1 MPELDFN
8 ILEPSDDEVRN
19 REPLPDGW
27 YKACIASTV
36 RKTSRAGNDYLEVE
50 LEITDADHA
59 SHRVWDR
66 YNLWHP
72 VDNTKETAQRMFSN
86 LVNACG
92 LSVCKESDDLIG
104 LHFDVKLKTEAGN
117 GEYKPKNKVTSCRTA
132 PGMENQKPAI
142 EATAVNQDKPPWAD

>member
-8 ILEPSDDEVRN
+8 ILEPSDDEVRTY
-19 REPLPDGW
+19 EPLPDGW

-59 SHRVWDR
+59 GRRLWEI

-72 VDNTKETAQRMFSN
+72 SEAPKEIAQRQFSN

-92 LSVCKESDDLIG
+92 LANCKESDDLIG
-104 LHFDVKLKTEAGN
+104 MHLDVKLKTEAGN
-117 GEYKPKNKVTSCRTA
+117 GEYQPKNKIAACRTA
-132 PGMENQKPAI
+132 PGMANQKPAI
-142 EATAVNQDKPPWAD
+142 EATAVNLDDPPWKD

>member
-8 ILEPSDDEVRN
+8 ILEPSDDEVRTY
-19 REPLPDGW
+19 EPLPDGW

-36 RKTSRAGNDYLEVE
+36 RKTSKAGNDYLEVE

-59 SHRVWDR
+59 GRRLWEI

-72 VDNTKETAQRMFSN
+72 SEAPKEIAQRQFSN

-92 LSVCKESDDLIG
+92 LANCKESDDLIG
-104 LHFDVKLKTEAGN
+104 MHLDVKLKTEAGN
-117 GEYKPKNKVTSCRTA
+117 GEYQPKNKIAACRTA
-132 PGMENQKPAI
+132 PGMANQKPAI
-142 EATAVNQDKPPWAD
+142 EATAVNLDDPPWKD

>member
-8 ILEPSDDEVRN
+8 ILEPSDDEVRTY
-19 REPLPDGW
+19 EPLPDGW

-59 SHRVWDR
+59 GRRLWEI

-72 VDNTKETAQRMFSN
+72 SEAPKEIAQRQFSN

-92 LSVCKESDDLIG
+92 LANCKESDDLIG
-104 LHFDVKLKTEAGN
+104 MHLDVKLKTETGN
-117 GEYKPKNKVTSCRTA
+117 GEYQPKNKIAACRTA
-132 PGMENQKPAI
+132 PGMANQKPAI
-142 EATAVNQDKPPWAD
+142 EATAVNLDDPPWKD